1 MIVVIRSEN
10 GSTSESTWP
19 SNSLLGRLRDRTRDA
34 LLNLGTP
41 TNYGARQSVIRQ
53 GEDTR
58 YVLLLLSGC
67 VKVVVHTEV
76 GREVL
81 VGMRGVGEMVGEM
94 ALLAD
99 DDRSANVITAT
110 PVRARLIK
118 GVELLEL
125 MEHNTELCVIVA
137 RMITERLRFADRRRV
152 EFIAC
157 PAPERVG
164 RVLVELV
171 DQYGTHTSE
180 GWRLRIPLNQAEIAS
195 LAGVALSTVEKAL
208 QSMQRRAMLRR
219 RYRHIVITDLARL
232 RSFSGLP
239 ERHPY

>member
-1 MIVVIRSEN
+1 MLRPEN
-10 GSTSESTWP
+10 GAAPDGEWP
-19 SNSLLGRLRDRTRDA
+19 HTSLLGRLRGRTKEA

-41 TNYGARQSVIRQ
+41 MNYAARQPVIRQ
-53 GEDTR
+53 GEDSR

-76 GREVL
+76 GQDVL
-81 VGMRGVGEMVGEM
+81 VGMRGVGELVGEM

-99 DDRSANVITAT
+99 DDRSANVVTAT

-118 GVELLEL
+118 GIELHEL
-125 MEHNTELCVIVA
+125 MERNSELCVVVA

-171 DQYGTHTSE
+171 DQYGTHSSD

-195 LAGVALSTVEKAL
+195 LAGVALSTAEKAL

-219 RYRHIVITDLARL
+219 RYRHIVVTDLARL

-239 ERHPY
+239 ERHSY